1 MSQKQQNGSVIAIVT
16 MFFLYAMISFVTN
29 LGAPIGV
36 IWKNQPEIGGSNV
49 LGIMG
54 NFMNFFAYLFMGI
67 PAGKMLTKVGYKKTA
82 LIGIAV
88 GFFGVLIQYLSGFSG
103 GIPGFCVYL
112 LGAFVAGFSVCILNT
127 VVNPMLNL
135 LGGGGNRGNQ
145 LNMIGGTLNS
155 LAGTLTPMLVGA
167 LIGQVV
173 TMKDVLEKKT
183 IIVNGVSRL
192 ATESD
197 ITQMSHVNLV
207 MYIAM
212 AVFAAA
218 FIILNFIPIKDPE
231 MGKVT
236 AETKFEHSPWS
247 FRHTLLGVIAIFVY
261 VGVEV
266 GIPGGMNFYLS
277 DTTANGAWV
286 NPEAIANAA
295 TIGGAVA
302 AMYWL
307 LMLIGRM
314 VAGTIAG
321 KVSSRQMM
329 LATTAVGM
337 ILIVAAILIPKSV
350 TVTMPIV
357 DIKEFE
363 VYSVMVPLSVLLL
376 VLVGLCTSVMWA
388 SIFNLATEGLGKY
401 TAQASGIFMMM
412 VVGGGV
418 LPVVQNFFADIMG
431 YMPSYFVYL
440 LAMAYMFYYALIGCK
455 NVNKDIPVD

>member
-1 MSQKQQNGSVIAIVT
+1 MSQQQKNGSIIAIIT

-88 GFFGVLIQYLSGFSG
+88 GFVGVLIQFLSSFSG
-103 GIPGFCVYL
+103 GIPGFCIYL
-112 LGAFVAGFSVCILNT
+112 FGAFVSGFSVCILNT

-145 LNMIGGTLNS
+145 LNLIGGTLNS
-155 LAGTLTPMLVGA
+155 LSGTMTPMLVGA
-167 LIGQVV
+167 LIGTV
-173 TMKDVLEKKT
+173 TA
-183 IIVNGVSRL
+183 S
-192 ATESD
+192 
-197 ITQMSHVNLV
+197 TQMADVNLV

-212 AVFAAA
+212 TVFACA
-218 FIILNFIPIKDPE
+218 FVALVFIPIQDPE

-247 FRHTLLGVIAIFVY
+247 FRHCLLGVIAIFVY

-266 GIPGGMNFYLS
+266 GIPGGLNFYLS
-277 DTTANGAWV
+277 DTSAKGAGLL
-286 NPEAIANAA
+286 ENAA

-307 LMLIGRM
+307 LMLIGRF
-314 VAGTIAG
+314 VAGFIAG
-321 KVSSRQMM
+321 KVSSRQLM
-329 LATTAVGM
+329 LATTTAGM
-337 ILIVAAILIPKSV
+337 LLIIAAMLTPKTTTVDMPLFSILEG
-350 TVTMPIV
+350 TVTTAT
-357 DIKEFE
+357 
-363 VYSVMVPLSVLLL
+363 VPMSALLL
-376 VLVGLCTSVMWA
+376 VLCGLCTSIMWA

-431 YMPSYFVYL
+431 YMPSYFIYL
-440 LAMAYMFYYALIGCK
+440 LAMAYMFYYALLGCK
-455 NVNKDIPVD
+455 NVNKDIPVN

>member
-1 MSQKQQNGSVIAIVT
+1 MSKKQQNGSVIAIVT

-103 GIPGFCVYL
+103 GIPGFCIYL
-112 LGAFVAGFSVCILNT
+112 LGAFISGFSVCILNT

-155 LAGTLTPMLVGA
+155 LSGTMTPMLVGA
-167 LIGQVV
+167 LIGTV
-173 TMKDVLEKKT
+173 TASTKMAD
-183 IIVNGVSRL
+183 
-192 ATESD
+192 
-197 ITQMSHVNLV
+197 VNLV
-207 MYIAM
+207 MFIAM
-212 AVFAAA
+212 AVFACA
-218 FIILNFIPIKDPE
+218 FFILLFIPIEDPE
-231 MGKVT
+231 MGEVT
-236 AETKFEHSPWS
+236 ADTVFEHSPWS

-266 GIPGGMNFYLS
+266 GIPGGLNFYLS
-277 DTTANGAWV
+277 DTTAKGAWV
-286 NPEAIANAA
+286 NPEAVLNAA

-307 LMLIGRM
+307 LMLVGRL
-314 VAGTIAG
+314 VSSAIAG

-329 LATTAVGM
+329 LCTTAVAM
-337 ILIVAAILIPKSV
+337 ILIVAAMLTPKSV
-350 TVTMPIV
+350 TVSMPLVKIL
-357 DIKEFE
+357 DG
-363 VYSVMVPLSVLLL
+363 SVEMITVPMSALLL
-376 VLVGLCTSVMWA
+376 VLCGLCTSVMWA

-418 LPVVQNFFADIMG
+418 LPVVQNFFADFMG

-440 LAMAYMFYYALIGCK
+440 LAVAYMFYYALVGCK